1 MITFFTMEKI
11 KYSLVLTLFA
21 FLYIALCPPLAAQK
35 PLKEYQKK
43 WAAAPGVITKVWDV
57 TNSSNNL
64 GVELRIS
71 PTGEAP
77 FTAQI
82 HHVYSFME
90 DAYDNYKPGKAL
102 QVRYDAAVSPFD
114 STKITNKVVIEKFVN
129 SAADSMAVQR
139 TLSLLKCD
147 SVHRQVLANG
157 LPAQA
162 VVLEYKPYEN
172 VDLRIK
178 GNNPEITLR
187 LEVKPE
193 DKNPFKA
200 TVEGIVILEAS
211 IPKYQPGKILYVKYD
226 PDDLTK
232 VAVDHSE

>member
-1 MITFFTMEKI
+1 MKKI
-11 KYSLVLTLFA
+11 KYSLGLILFA
-21 FLYIALCPPLAAQK
+21 FIYLALDSQLSAQK
-35 PLKEYQKK
+35 PLKEYQKR
-43 WAAAPGVITKVWDV
+43 WTAAPGVITKVWDV

-64 GVELRIS
+64 GVELRIT
-71 PTGEAP
+71 PTGDAP

-90 DAYDNYKPGKAL
+90 DAYDNYKPGKAV
-102 QVRYDAAVSPFD
+102 QVRYDAAVAPFD
-114 STKITNKVVIEKFVN
+114 STKITNKVVIEKFIN
-129 SAADSMAVQR
+129 SSADSLAVLR
-139 TLSLLKCD
+139 TLNLLKCD
-147 SVHRQVLANG
+147 SAHRQVLANG
-157 LPAQA
+157 VSAQA
-162 VVLEYKPYEN
+162 VVLEYSSYQN
-172 VDLRIK
+172 SDLRIK
-178 GNNPEITLR
+178 GNNPAITLR

-193 DKNPFKA
+193 DKKPFKA